1 MGVCRVRTRH
11 QKMYLSG
18 FRRSDLTFVSSNR
31 WGSTY
36 YMELEQSDINV
47 QREEK
52 KLIGQWR
59 ATSISG
65 NDLIASVL
73 YSLGPC
79 MVQAGQ
85 FSAISMALV
94 ALLMYP
100 AKNIMTEVCTA
111 LPLNGGMF
119 NMLVTLW

>member
-1 MGVCRVRTRH
+1 
-11 QKMYLSG
+11 
-18 FRRSDLTFVSSNR
+18 
-31 WGSTY
+31 
-36 YMELEQSDINV
+36 MEIEESDIAS
-47 QREEK
+47 QKESK

-79 MVQAGQ
+79 VVQAGQ
-85 FSAISMALV
+85 YAPISMALI

-100 AKNIMTEVCTA
+100 AKKVMTEVSTA
-111 LPLNGGMF
+111 LPLNGGEQYG
-119 NMLVTLW
+119 LKCTSTR

>member
-1 MGVCRVRTRH
+1 
-11 QKMYLSG
+11 
-18 FRRSDLTFVSSNR
+18 
-31 WGSTY
+31 
-36 YMELEQSDINV
+36 MELEQSDINV

-85 FSAISMALV
+85 FSVISMALV

-100 AKNIMTEVCTA
+100 AKSIMTEVCTA
-111 LPLNGGMF
+111 LPLNGGRFQICWSIKILLYMRITSCIWS
-119 NMLVTLW
+119 V

>member
-1 MGVCRVRTRH
+1 MLVP
-11 QKMYLSG
+11 
-18 FRRSDLTFVSSNR
+18 SNR
-31 WGSTY
+31 WGSIY

-47 QREEK
+47 QREDK

-94 ALLMYP
+94 AMLMYP

-111 LPLNGGMF
+111 LPLNGGKARYQQLTF
-119 NMLVTLW
+119 SRTVNNLIPFDA

>member
-1 MGVCRVRTRH
+1 
-11 QKMYLSG
+11 
-18 FRRSDLTFVSSNR
+18 
-31 WGSTY
+31 
-36 YMELEQSDINV
+36 MELEQSDINV

-85 FSAISMALV
+85 FSVISMALV

-100 AKNIMTEVCTA
+100 AKSIMTEVCTA
-111 LPLNGGMF
+111 LPLNGGKF
-119 NMLVTLW
+119 QIGWSSKSYCKCA